1 MTRGMTKKF
10 TSAAGIAAVLLA
22 TGCMPGR
29 TVDDDSASTAA
40 SSGSEVNYLAQ
51 LQTAPELRIRDL
63 PIPAGFLYKP
73 DKSMIIEY
81 GSVQAGI
88 LVYEGVAEPG
98 ELINYFRR
106 EMVKYDWTLVSMI
119 EREDSKMM
127 FQKSGRVCELT
138 LRPSSGLSK
147 KTLISIYYA
156 PKEG

>member
-1 MTRGMTKKF
+1 MTRSTLSKMML
-10 TSAAGIAAVLLA
+10 AVGVLTA
-22 TGCMPGR
+22 TTAVGCMPGR
-29 TVDDDSASTAA
+29 TMDDSSTSTTS
-40 SSGSEVNYLAQ
+40 SSGTEVNYLAQ
-51 LQTAPELRIRDL
+51 IQTAPELRIRDL

-81 GSVQAGI
+81 GAVQAGI

-98 ELINYFRR
+98 ELIGYYRR

-119 EREDSKMM
+119 ERDEIKMM
-127 FQKSGRVCELT
+127 FQKTGRICELT
-138 LRPSSGLSK
+138 LKPSPGISK

>member
-1 MTRGMTKKF
+1 MTRNVNRTMIL
-10 TSAAGIAAVLLA
+10 AAAVLTA
-22 TGCMPGR
+22 MTAVGCMPGR
-29 TVDDDSASTAA
+29 TMDDESASTT
-40 SSGSEVNYLAQ
+40 SSGGGEVNYLAQ

-81 GSVQAGI
+81 GAVQAGI

-98 ELINYFRR
+98 ELIAYFRR

-127 FQKSGRVCELT
+127 FQKSGRICELT
-138 LRPSSGLSK
+138 LRPSPGISK